1 MRLLNA
7 SSHNFLIL
15 IELVAWP
22 KRRNMAQFISRFD
35 TRAEICDPR
44 EKIAFLERV
53 WLRC

>member
-7 SSHNFLIL
+7 CLKNFLVL
-15 IELVAWP
+15 IELVAGP
-22 KRRNMAQFISRFD
+22 KRRHMAQVIWRFD